1 MDNYHITPAENGWA
15 LKKEGAGRASKTAT
29 TKAEIIELASEFLD
43 GKTASLKIHKEDGS
57 IQEERTYPRRAHPT
71 KTKG

>member
-29 TKAEIIELASEFLD
+29 TKAEIIELAGEFLD
-43 GKTASLKIHKEDGS
+43 GKTVSLKIHKEYGS
-57 IQEERTYPRRAHPT
+57 TQEECTYSRRSDPT
-71 KTKG
+71 KSKG